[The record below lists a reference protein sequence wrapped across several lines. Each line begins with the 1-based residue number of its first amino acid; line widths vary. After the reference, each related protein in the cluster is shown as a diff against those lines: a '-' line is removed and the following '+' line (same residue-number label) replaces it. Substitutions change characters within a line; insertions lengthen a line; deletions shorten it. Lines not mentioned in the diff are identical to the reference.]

1 MKRHRTAFVTL
12 LALLLGWGRV
22 VWADPPETFER
33 GTGKYVL
40 VLADPRTTVDDPKT
54 GKKRAHEPDVARH
67 GGKVLFKKDGTR
79 VIKLPVKAAGAL
91 RKEQNVAYLQRIWL
105 GESAQ
110 EWAEEQSQSSSL
122 RSEATPAVE
131 TDPEGLTWATGE
143 YLYDGS
149 GSIKQI
155 GEGTYKYDTLGR
167 LKQSVTNGVTE
178 TYQYDSF
185 GNLVEKSANG
195 VIKATPVDAVSNRL
209 RGETY
214 DVAGNLTTRAGTPQ
228 YHYDSFSMIDAKE
241 RPSQRIIYGPDD
253 ERIGV
258 INDSSLSRWKIRDF
272 HGQVLREFK
281 GDDVGGYWLWLED
294 YVYAGGRAVAAE
306 REAYFSGKRYLHTD
320 HLGTVRMITT
330 QDRKRLGVHEFSPFG
345 VERTDATQETKLLGE
360 FTGGDS
366 RSEPMKFTGHE
377 RDWEGWLNVDNDDYV
392 DYMHARYYDPNLGR
406 FLSVDRVLGEPDQ
419 PQSWNRYAY
428 ARNSPV
434 RLVDPDG
441 NEEVEFTI
449 RHFIPASTVALP
461 HGRNLGD
468 GRNFSLRAN
477 ASVRTERTLR
487 VETDPAANRSGI
499 VGIDPPRI
507 GMSENLTFGLTGRAS
522 GASMTVEAR
531 RIPGMGVLVTT
542 TQNEMEPMP
551 MSMMAPQAAMFLT
564 GRGGIRSTVNIFIT
578 ENASAIY
585 VFGSRSSFPAMEIN
599 ARVGNRTFAIFRG
612 TESQIPGG
620 FGIFGTELIDR
631 QCTQQSGGSYTCK

>member
-1 MKRHRTAFVTL
+1 V
-12 LALLLGWGRV
+12 
-22 VWADPPETFER
+22 FER

-131 TDPEGLTWATGE
+131 TDPEGLTWATGD

-149 GSIKQI
+149 GNIKQI
-155 GEGTYKYDTLGR
+155 GSATYQYDTLGR
-167 LKQSVTNGVTE
+167 LKQSVANGVTE

-185 GNLVEKSANG
+185 GNLVEKSVNG
-195 VIKATPVDAVSNRL
+195 VIKTTPVDAVSNRL

-228 YHYDSFSMIDAKE
+228 YHYDPFSMIDAKE

-272 HGQVLREFK
+272 NGQVLREFK

-294 YVYAGGRAVAAE
+294 YIYAGGRAVAAE

-345 VERTDATQETKLLGE
+345 VERTDVAQETKLLGE

-377 RDWEGWLNVDNDDYV
+377 RDWDGWLNVDNDDYV

-406 FLSVDRVLGEPDQ
+406 FLSVDPVLQ
-419 PQSWNRYAY
+419 IKRAMTYPQMWNRYSYTA
-428 ARNSPV
+428 NNPV
-434 RLVDPDG
+434 KFVDP
-441 NEEVEFTI
+441 
-449 RHFIPASTVALP
+449 
-461 HGRNLGD
+461 
-468 GRNFSLRAN
+468 
-477 ASVRTERTLR
+477 
-487 VETDPAANRSGI
+487 
-499 VGIDPPRI
+499 
-507 GMSENLTFGLTGRAS
+507 TGRILELPAGCADQKATCKELRDLRNGVPVELRMLVRAVKNKDGGAILDKRFLNVKS
-522 GASMTVEAR
+522 GASSGNFQTLRAIANDRHVATFKSSTIVVNM
-531 RIPGMGVLVTT
+531 PG
-542 TQNEMEPMP
+542 
-551 MSMMAPQAAMFLT
+551 AD
-564 GRGGIRSTVNIFIT
+564 STWI
-578 ENASAIY
+578 
-585 VFGSRSSFPAMEIN
+585 GRSSDIAGVTVPASVSASGKIEAYSGNDLN
-599 ARVGNRTFAIFRG
+599 AR
-612 TESQIPGG
+612 ESAE
-620 FGIFGTELIDR
+620 TTAHELR
-631 QCTQQSGGSYTCK
+631 HVRRMMLGQSYLHEDDDTNGPVNTDTAEAVREAGETYDPFVPPL